1 MDQDEDNLREALK
14 CASLML
20 GELRATTPAPRG
32 YYELYIA
39 ASDELMHLRRFFGD
53 KSRHGRSCVELYE
66 LVQHAGNILP
76 RLYLLITVG
85 ATYVELGEGSA
96 RDVLM
101 DLVEMTRG
109 VQQPMH
115 GLFLRAYLSQMSK
128 GLLPDKGSRYEGEG
142 GNIDDAVEF
151 LLQNMANLNFF

>member
-76 RLYLLITVG
+76 RLYL
-85 ATYVELGEGSA
+85 
-96 RDVLM
+96 
-101 DLVEMTRG
+101 
-109 VQQPMH
+109 H
-115 GLFLRAYLSQMSK
+115 
-128 GLLPDKGSRYEGEG
+128 
-142 GNIDDAVEF
+142 
-151 LLQNMANLNFF
+151 

>member
-1 MDQDEDNLREALK
+1 MREALK
-14 CASLML
+14 NASLML
-20 GELRATTPAPRG
+20 GELRTTTLAPRG
-32 YYELYIA
+32 YYELFIA
-39 ASDELMHLRRFFGD
+39 ASDELIHLRSFFGD
-53 KSRHGRSCVELYE
+53 KSRHGRTCMELYE

-76 RLYLLITVG
+76 RLYLLVTVG
-85 ATYVELGEGSA
+85 VSYVELGEGSA

-128 GLLPDKGSRYEGEG
+128 PLLPDKGSKRGRRWG
-142 GNIDDAVEF
+142 HRRRSRVFVAEF
-151 LLQNMANLNFF
+151 HRDE